1 MVYVIENKICTIN
14 FMQYHPSLV
23 NDNHWLRTSVT
34 IDYIE
39 SIIQYFISFVVKIR
53 RSSFFYP
60 LFNLKRETIAIQK
73 KVYFMVD
80 AYFT

>member
-1 MVYVIENKICTIN
+1 MVYDIKNKICTIN

-53 RSSFFYP
+53 RSSSFYP

>member
-53 RSSFFYP
+53 RSSSYP

>member
-1 MVYVIENKICTIN
+1 MVYDIETKICTIN

-53 RSSFFYP
+53 RSSSFYP